1 MIETIPKEICA
12 IPQDW
17 SPAGFGKRRVSL
29 ESVELRM
36 LNVYDQICV
45 RTRNSSYRLTL
56 LDPEAGRVLIEG
68 GRFFAEPVEA
78 TVLGALFGGFLKL
91 RWIGVGLPLEIRVDG
106 CPFITSPVQSLY
118 VEREIGGD
126 QRRE

>member
-1 MIETIPKEICA
+1 MIETIPKEMRT
-12 IPQDW
+12 IPQDF
-17 SPAGFGKRRVSL
+17 SPTGFGKRRVSL
-29 ESVELRM
+29 ESVELRR
-36 LNVYDQICV
+36 LNVSDTICV
-45 RTRNSSYRLTL
+45 RTHNSNYRLTL

-91 RWIGVGLPLEIRVDG
+91 RWIGVGLALEIRADG
-106 CPFITSPVQSLY
+106 SSFVTSPVQSLY

-126 QRRE
+126 QGEA